1 MPHDDGVT
9 SAWFEWIY
17 EKEDL
22 SKVLVVE
29 VSFDTVCAIPPGGVS
44 LDDGRIGDGRRGNS
58 MIEKRRDRSRREVIR
73 AVAKG
78 VPAGFLLRISQTEA
92 SEKMTRQQAEYQ
104 DMPKDIYSCGM
115 CTLFEP
121 PKYCKV
127 MAGEVSRDGWCKAFV
142 LAD

>member
-9 SAWFEWIY
+9 NTWFEWIC

-22 SKVLVVE
+22 LKALVVE
-29 VSFDTVCAIPPGGVS
+29 VSFDTVCTIPPCGAS
-44 LDDGRIGDGRRGNS
+44 FGDGRRGSS
-58 MIEKRRDRSRREVIR
+58 MVEKRRGKSRREVMR
-73 AVAKG
+73 AVVTG
-78 VPAGFLLRISQTEA
+78 VPLGLLLRISQTKA

-104 DMPKDIYSCGM
+104 DAPKDIYSCGM

-127 MAGEVSRDGWCKAFV
+127 VEGEISKDGWCKAFV